1 MMTVQY
7 GWPIG
12 MPVVKA
18 LSGYKKLWEVRTE
31 LKDGISRILFTIYGD
46 VMVLLHGFVK
56 KSQKIPKK
64 EIDIAET
71 RKKTFIKNQ

>member
-1 MMTVQY
+1 
-7 GWPIG
+7 